1 MAHEKII
8 NISDSNFEEEVIKSN
23 IPVLVDFWAEWCA
36 PCKMVEPT
44 LESIADE
51 YNGRKKVGRLNV
63 DENPESASKY
73 RITSIP
79 SLLFFK
85 DNKVVD
91 MLVGAVPKE
100 YIKDVIDR
108 IL

>member
-8 NISDSNFEEEVIKSN
+8 KISDSNFEEEVIKSN

-51 YNGRKKVGRLNV
+51 YNGRIKVGRLNV